1 MSVPAHQIRRSAP
14 PRGRVPIAL
23 LLAALVVGAAAFL
36 LGVAA
41 GDAAAATGAITP
53 GSKTTKRSTSP
64 GAQGATGG
72 LNPSQADSGLPSV
85 AGSKAHITASGL
97 AIPPSD
103 APLAVKRAILAGNVI
118 AKKPYLWG
126 GGHGR
131 WIDSGYDCSGSVSFA
146 LHGGKLLSTPLA
158 GEFRSYGAAG
168 HGRWIT
174 VYINSSHVYMTI
186 AGVRFDTSAQ
196 RENGSR
202 WSAQPRSWGSGF
214 VARHPRG
221 L

>member
-1 MSVPAHQIRRSAP
+1 LSVPAQTYRRAAAP
-14 PRGRVPIAL
+14 RRRLPLGPIV
-23 LLAALVVGAAAFL
+23 AALVGAAAFL
-36 LGVAA
+36 LGLAA
-41 GDAAAATGAITP
+41 GDAAAATGGTTP
-53 GSKTTKRSTSP
+53 AAKSKTSSSP

-85 AGSKAHITASGL
+85 AGSKAHVTRSGL

-103 APLAVKRAILAGNVI
+103 APLAVKRVILAGNKI

-126 GGHGR
+126 GGHGS

-146 LHGGKLLSTPLA
+146 LHGGSLLNRPLA
-158 GEFRSYGAAG
+158 GEFRTYGAAG
-168 HGRWIT
+168 QGRWIT
-174 VYINSSHVYMTI
+174 TYINSSHVYMTI
-186 AGVRFDTSAQ
+186 AGLRFDTSAQ

-214 VARHPRG
+214 VSRHPRG